1 MAATL
6 KTRKPVNELTV
17 EDLQAFPIWE
27 FATDEEGVE
36 GQDETWVR
44 PVRRNQVPMEAY
56 SQLVAADFSTA
67 DGVRLQGFMT
77 VTTAD
82 GIEITPGA
90 VLGEGFYRVL
100 PGMSEERAREEGL
113 SWAIQSR
120 KEIVEALGGS
130 PASVFPMAYELRIAI
145 RGEKALRSGVV
156 E

>member
-17 EDLQAFPIWE
+17 EDLHTFPIWE

-44 PVRRNQVPMEAY
+44 PIRRNQVPMGAY

-67 DGVRLQGFMT
+67 GGAKLQGFMT

-82 GIEITPGA
+82 DIEITPGS
-90 VLGEGFYRVL
+90 VVGESLYLVL

-120 KEIVEALGGS
+120 KEVVEAFGGS
-130 PASVFPMAYELRIAI
+130 AATVFPMAYKLHVAI
-145 RGEKALRSGVV
+145 RGEKSVRSEVV
-156 E
+156 A